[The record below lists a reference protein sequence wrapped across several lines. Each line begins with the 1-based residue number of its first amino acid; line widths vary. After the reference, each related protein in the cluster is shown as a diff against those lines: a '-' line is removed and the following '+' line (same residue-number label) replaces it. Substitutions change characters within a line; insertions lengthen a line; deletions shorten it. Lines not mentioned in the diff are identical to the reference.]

1 MLETKIITNFY
12 ALQILNKNK
21 NPIIKIEERPNSF
34 HVNLYYTITVWSMD
48 IKPDLPIRLH
58 NL

>member
-21 NPIIKIEERPNSF
+21 NPIIKIEERLNSI

-58 NL
+58 KL

>member
-21 NPIIKIEERPNSF
+21 NSIIKIEERLNSI
-34 HVNLYYTITVWSMD
+34 HVNHYYTITVWSMD